1 MTITRMTLMTSLTME
16 KVSTSRNI
24 LESRPM
30 ITRMGQILR
39 VVPFMTK
46 KTNMMRRYPPPRA
59 KRLRTTMQ
67 KIWTTGLAMRDIMMM
82 RCRQLPAFILTH
94 SIWQDKNGGLVVER
108 VVYEALPL
116 ADKSV
121 HRNEHQAEE
130 VMSFQGE
137 GKRRCV
143 VIVVELT
150 NETWNRSYSTDIS

>member
-1 MTITRMTLMTSLTME
+1 ME
-16 KVSTSRNI
+16 NVSTSRNI

-30 ITRMGQILR
+30 MTRMGQILR
-39 VVPFMTK
+39 VAPFMTK

-94 SIWQDKNGGLVVER
+94 SIWQDKNGGLVVEG

-143 VIVVELT
+143 VMVVELT
-150 NETWNRSYSTDIS
+150 NET